1 MNDQAP
7 QTARTNLLSVFRGTR
22 YSWWVIVIF
31 AILGAISLVAV
42 YSATEGLAYRIRDG
56 NTFYYLRTQLLMLS
70 VGLASMFF
78 VQLLPRE
85 LLRGFSAFGLIFSLV
100 LLLLTLFTGADANNA
115 RRWISI
121 MGKRITTADIV
132 RVPVLI
138 YLAAYISA
146 KQDVIK
152 SFSKG
157 VLMVALILGAVC
169 FLVSSSLL
177 TSLIFALT
185 GAAML
190 LMGRVRFIHILGVG
204 LVGALALGLG
214 MMLKQSTGI
223 EDRSD
228 THRSRIENFWAGT
241 GDQALKAKM
250 AVANGT
256 FLGQG
261 VGDSK
266 LRSMLPESHN
276 DFIYA
281 VIIEESGLLG
291 MIAIPILY
299 LLLVLAIYQ
308 IATLSPNLFD
318 QLLCAGVALSIG
330 LQAFFHMLIT
340 VGLLPVTGVPLP
352 LVSVG
357 GSSIIAT
364 GAALGLVLRVS
375 HDVRETE
382 AKS

>member
-1 MNDQAP
+1 MQEGQVTQP
-7 QTARTNLLSVFRGTR
+7 ARADLLGVFRGTR
-22 YSWWVIVIF
+22 YSWWILIIF
-31 AILGAISLVAV
+31 AILAAISLVAV
-42 YSATEGLAYRIRDG
+42 YSATEGLAYRIRGG
-56 NTFYYLRTQLLMLS
+56 NTFYYLRTQLSMLLVA
-70 VGLASMFF
+70 VGAMLF

-85 LLRGFSAFGLIFSLV
+85 LLRGLAAFGLIFSFV
-100 LLLLTLFTGADANNA
+100 LLLLTLFTGAEANSA

-121 MGKRITTADIV
+121 MGTRLTTADIV
-132 RVPVLI
+132 RVPVLV
-138 YLAAYISA
+138 YLAAYIAA
-146 KQDVIK
+146 KQDVIG

-157 VLMVALILGAVC
+157 VLKVALILGAIC

-190 LMGRVRFIHILGVG
+190 LMGRVRFVHILCVGV
-204 LVGALALGLG
+204 VGVLALALG
-214 MMLKQSTGI
+214 MMLKQSTGL
-223 EDRSD
+223 EDRSG
-228 THRSRIENFWAGT
+228 THRSRLENFWTGT

-266 LRSMLPESHN
+266 LRSTLPESHN

-291 MIAIPILY
+291 MVAIPTLY
-299 LLLVLAIYQ
+299 FLLVLAIYQ
-308 IATLSPNLFD
+308 IAIQSSNLFD

-352 LVSVG
+352 LVSLG
-357 GSSIIAT
+357 GTSIIAT

-375 HDVRETE
+375 HDVREQE
-382 AKS
+382 G

>member
-1 MNDQAP
+1 MQEGQVTQP
-7 QTARTNLLSVFRGTR
+7 ARADLLGVFRGTR
-22 YSWWVIVIF
+22 YSWWILIIF
-31 AILGAISLVAV
+31 AILAAISLVAV
-42 YSATEGLAYRIRDG
+42 YSATEGLAYRIRGG
-56 NTFYYLRTQLLMLS
+56 NTFYYLRTQLSMLLLS
-70 VGLASMFF
+70 VGAMLF

-85 LLRGFSAFGLIFSLV
+85 LLRGLAAFGLIFSFV
-100 LLLLTLFTGADANNA
+100 LLLLTLFTGAEANSA

-121 MGKRITTADIV
+121 MGTRLTTADIV
-132 RVPVLI
+132 RVPVLV
-138 YLAAYISA
+138 YLAAYIAA
-146 KQDVIK
+146 KQDVIG

-157 VLMVALILGAVC
+157 VLKVALILGAIC

-190 LMGRVRFIHILGVG
+190 LMGRVRFVHILCVGV
-204 LVGALALGLG
+204 VGVLALALG
-214 MMLKQSTGI
+214 MMLKQSTGL
-223 EDRSD
+223 EDRSG
-228 THRSRIENFWAGT
+228 THRSRLENFWAGT

-266 LRSMLPESHN
+266 LRSTLPESHN

-291 MIAIPILY
+291 MVAIPTLY
-299 LLLVLAIYQ
+299 FLLVLAIYQ
-308 IATLSPNLFD
+308 IAIQSSNLFD

-352 LVSVG
+352 LVSLG
-357 GSSIIAT
+357 GTSIIAT

-375 HDVRETE
+375 HDVREQE
-382 AKS
+382 G